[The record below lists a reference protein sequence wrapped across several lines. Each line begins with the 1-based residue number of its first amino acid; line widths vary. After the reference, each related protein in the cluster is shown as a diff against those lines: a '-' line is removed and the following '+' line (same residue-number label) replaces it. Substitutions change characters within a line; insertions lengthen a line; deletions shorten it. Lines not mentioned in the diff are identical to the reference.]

1 MFGIG
6 AQELILILVVALLV
20 FGPKRLP
27 ELARSLGPGRA
38 EFRRASNDLRQGLSQ
53 EPETPAPSQPT
64 EQIAEVPENRIEP
77 PDPGPAQAVGSA
89 TAPEP
94 APAVE
99 PSADS
104 DSAPEAA
111 PAEKPSE
118 PSGG

>member
-27 ELARSLGPGRA
+27 ELARSLGKGLA
-38 EFRRASNDLRQGLSQ
+38 EFRRASSDLRQSLNQ
-53 EPETPAPSQPT
+53 EPETPAPPQPAD
-64 EQIAEVPENRIEP
+64 QIAEVQENRIEP

-89 TAPEP
+89 TTPDP

-99 PSADS
+99 PTADS
-104 DSAPEAA
+104 GSAPE
-111 PAEKPSE
+111 PTPVEKPSE